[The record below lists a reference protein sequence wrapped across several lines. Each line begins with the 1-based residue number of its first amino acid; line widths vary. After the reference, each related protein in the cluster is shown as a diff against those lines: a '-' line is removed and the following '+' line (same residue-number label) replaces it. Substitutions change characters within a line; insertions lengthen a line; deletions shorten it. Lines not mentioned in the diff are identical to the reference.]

1 MAVVASTISSKC
13 QHLGRHVLGQAVLE
27 AGAVG
32 MDDLGDSGDLGGSSG
47 GSGCTFANDQHMH
60 ITAAGLGG
68 RHGVQGRGLDR
79 SVVVFCNNERSHF
92 SRLSLKFFMMPAS
105 PAAG

>member
-1 MAVVASTISSKC
+1 
-13 QHLGRHVLGQAVLE
+13 
-27 AGAVG
+27 
-32 MDDLGDSGDLGGSSG
+32 MDDLGDSGDLGGSG
-47 GSGCTFANDQHMH
+47 GCSGCTFANHQHMH

-92 SRLSLKFFMMPAS
+92 NLFL
-105 PAAG
+105 